1 MIDISVVIPV
11 YNAGGFI
18 HKCLDSIIVQKGNLS
33 YEIILVD
40 DGSTDNSVEVIRQYQ
55 KSDKLAASKGSIV
68 LMQQQNAGPSKA
80 RNKGIAAAQ
89 GRYLAFI
96 DADDCWK
103 EEFFERTVA
112 FLDKHEECIG
122 VSVLQQVDTVSGVH
136 IAPEVPVKGFLTA
149 EAVKTAEGDY
159 IINDFFRFWGK
170 RMHICP
176 GGAMM
181 RTDVVKV
188 TGGMRE
194 DLRITEDLE
203 FWGYSALFGK
213 WGLIPEVLF
222 MGCGAQTVT
231 SREDWIGRMKRRWD
245 NAPTVE
251 EWEKRLID
259 KCPSLSNNESY
270 QVVQGAICRNL
281 AYCQLL
287 SGRTRLARQEVKK
300 YGEYLANDAIGK
312 LMKFAKCSSATWWGL
327 CKLLKW
333 REWHRK

>member
-11 YNAGGFI
+11 YNAGDFI
-18 HKCLDSIIVQKGNLS
+18 HTCLDSIIAQEGNHK

-40 DGSTDNSVEVIRQYQ
+40 DGSTDNSVEVILQYE
-55 KSDKLAASKGSIV
+55 KSEELVKSGGSIV

-80 RNKGIAAAQ
+80 RNRAIEAAR

-96 DADDCWK
+96 DADDYWK
-103 EEFFERTVA
+103 PEFFKRTMD

-122 VSVLQQVDTVSGVH
+122 VSVLQQVDTVSGTHVS
-136 IAPEVPVKGFLTA
+136 PEIPNGRFSDNDTCRYADGYV
-149 EAVKTAEGDY
+149 
-159 IINDFFRFWGK
+159 IRDFFSFWGE

-181 RTDVVKV
+181 RTDVVKA

-213 WGLIPEVLF
+213 WGLIPEILF

-231 SREDWIGRMKRRWD
+231 SREDWIRRMKRRWD
-245 NAPTVE
+245 NAPTVA
-251 EWEKRLID
+251 EWEKRLV
-259 KCPSLSNNESY
+259 KKFPSLLQDKSY
-270 QVVQGAICRNL
+270 HIVQGAICRNL

-287 SGRTRLARQEVKK
+287 SGRTQLARKEVIK
-300 YGEYLANDAIGK
+300 YSKYLTNDSIGK
-312 LMKFAKCSSATWWGL
+312 LMKLTKSTSLSWWLL
-327 CKLLKW
+327 CKFLKW

>member
-18 HKCLDSIIVQKGNLS
+18 HKCLDSIISQKGGLS

-40 DGSTDNSVEVIRQYQ
+40 DGSTDNSVDVIRQYMESAALR
-55 KSDKLAASKGSIV
+55 KSGGSIV
-68 LMQQQNAGPSKA
+68 LMRQQNAGPSKA
-80 RNKGIAAAQ
+80 RNRAIEMAQ

-96 DADDCWK
+96 DADDYWK
-103 EEFFERTVA
+103 PGFFERTMA

-122 VSVLQQVDTVSGVH
+122 VSVLQQVDTVSGVCV
-136 IAPEVPVKGFLTA
+136 APALPLEGFPSAEVM
-149 EAVKTAEGDY
+149 KTSEGDY
-159 IINDFFRFWGK
+159 VIKDFFRFWGE

-181 RTDVVKV
+181 RTEMAKA

-213 WGLIPEVLF
+213 WGLIPKILF

-231 SREDWIGRMKRRWD
+231 SREDWIKRMKRRWD

-251 EWEKRLID
+251 EWERRLVG
-259 KCPSLSNNESY
+259 KCPSLLGNESY
-270 QVVQGAICRNL
+270 RVAQGAIARNL

-287 SGRTRLARQEVKK
+287 SGRTRLARQEALK
-300 YGEYLANDAIGK
+300 YGDYFTKDAIGK
-312 LMKFAKCSSATWWGL
+312 LMNLAKCSPLIWWGL
-327 CKLLKW
+327 CKFLKW

>member
-11 YNAGGFI
+11 YNAGSFI
-18 HKCLDSIIVQKGNLS
+18 HKCLDSIVSQEGGLS

-40 DGSTDNSVEVIRQYQ
+40 DGSTDNSVEVVWQYQ
-55 KSDKLAASKGSIV
+55 KSEKLKKSGGSIV
-68 LMQQQNAGPSKA
+68 LMRQQNAGPSKA
-80 RNKGIAAAQ
+80 RNRAIEMAQ

-96 DADDCWK
+96 DADDYWK
-103 EEFFERTVA
+103 SGFFERTAA

-136 IAPEVPVKGFLTA
+136 VAPYIPKEGLPGD
-149 EAVKTAEGDY
+149 EAVRYGEGY
-159 IINDFFRFWGK
+159 VIRDFFRFWGE

-181 RTDVVKV
+181 RTEVVKA

-222 MGCGAQTVT
+222 MGCGAQTVG
-231 SREDWIGRMKRRWD
+231 SREDWIKRMKRRWD
-245 NAPTVE
+245 NAPTVG
-251 EWEKRLID
+251 EWERRLVG
-259 KCPSLSNNESY
+259 KCPSLPDNESY
-270 QVVQGAICRNL
+270 QIARGAICRNL

-287 SGRTRLARQEVKK
+287 SGRMRLARQEVKRYGK
-300 YGEYLANDAIGK
+300 YLTNDSIGK
-312 LMKFAKCSSATWWGL
+312 LMKMAKCSPVSWWTL

>member
-11 YNAGGFI
+11 YNAGDFI
-18 HKCLDSIIVQKGNLS
+18 HKCLDSIISQEGGLS

-55 KSDKLAASKGSIV
+55 QSDKLRESKGCIV
-68 LMQQQNAGPSKA
+68 LMQQQNAGPSRA
-80 RNKGIAAAQ
+80 RNRAIEAAR

-96 DADDCWK
+96 DADDYWK
-103 EEFFERTVA
+103 PQFFEKATA
-112 FLDKHEECIG
+112 FLDKHQECIG

-136 IAPEVPVKGFLTA
+136 VAPTIPHEGFPQA
-149 EAVKTAEGDY
+149 EATKTSDGGY
-159 IINDFFRFWGK
+159 VINDFFRFWGQ

-181 RTDVVKV
+181 RTEVVKA

-213 WGLIPEVLF
+213 WGLIPKVLF

-231 SREDWIGRMKRRWD
+231 SREDWIRRMKRRWD

-251 EWEKRLID
+251 EWEKRLIG
-259 KCPSLSNNESY
+259 KCHSLLSNNSY
-270 QVVQGAICRNL
+270 RVAQSAIARNL
-281 AYCQLL
+281 TYCQLL
-287 SGRTRLARQEVKK
+287 SGRTHLARQEALRYGK
-300 YGEYLANDAIGK
+300 YFTKDAIGK
-312 LMKFAKCSSATWWGL
+312 LMNFAKHSSIVWWGL

>member
-11 YNAGGFI
+11 YNAGDFI
-18 HKCLDSIIVQKGNLS
+18 HTCLDSIIAQEGNHK

-40 DGSTDNSVEVIRQYQ
+40 DGSTDNSVEVIHQYE
-55 KSDKLAASKGSIV
+55 KSQELVKSGGSIV

-80 RNKGIAAAQ
+80 RNRAIEAAR

-96 DADDCWK
+96 DADDYWK
-103 EEFFERTVA
+103 PEFFKRTMD
-112 FLDKHEECIG
+112 FLDKHEESIG
-122 VSVLQQVDTVSGVH
+122 VSVLQQVDTVSGTH
-136 IAPEVPVKGFLTA
+136 ISPEIPNDGLSDK
-149 EAVKTAEGDY
+149 EASHYADGYVIK
-159 IINDFFRFWGK
+159 DFFRFWGE

-181 RTDVVKV
+181 RTDVVKA

-222 MGCGAQTVT
+222 MGCGGQTVT
-231 SREDWIGRMKRRWD
+231 SNEDWINRMKRRWD
-245 NAPTVE
+245 NAPTVS
-251 EWEKRLID
+251 EWEKRLVCKQPYLLND
-259 KCPSLSNNESY
+259 ESY
-270 QVVQGAICRNL
+270 HVVQGAIARNL
-281 AYCQLL
+281 VYCQLL
-287 SGRTRLARQEVKK
+287 SGRTKLARNETIK
-300 YGEYLANDAIGK
+300 YSKYITKDSIGK
-312 LMKFAKCSSATWWGL
+312 LMNLTKSTSLSWWLL
-327 CKLLKW
+327 CKFLKW

>member
-11 YNAGGFI
+11 YNAGNFI
-18 HKCLDSIIVQKGNLS
+18 NKCLDSIIAQEGNHK

-40 DGSTDNSVEVIRQYQ
+40 DGSTDNSVEVIQQYE
-55 KSDKLAASKGSIV
+55 KSEELVMSGGRIV

-80 RNKGIAAAQ
+80 RNRAIEAAR

-96 DADDCWK
+96 DADDYWK
-103 EEFFERTVA
+103 SEFFKRTVD
-112 FLDKHEECIG
+112 FLDKHEVCIG
-122 VSVLQQVDTVSGVH
+122 VSVLQQVDTVSGTHVS
-136 IAPEVPVKGFLTA
+136 PVIPNDGLSEK
-149 EAVKTAEGDY
+149 EASRYADGY
-159 IINDFFRFWGK
+159 IIKDFFRFWGE

-181 RTDVVKV
+181 RTDVVKA

-231 SREDWIGRMKRRWD
+231 SNEDWIRRMKRRWD
-245 NAPTVE
+245 NAPTVK
-251 EWEKRLID
+251 EWEKRLVRKQPD
-259 KCPSLSNNESY
+259 LLNDESY
-270 QVVQGAICRNL
+270 HVVQGAIARNL

-287 SGRTRLARQEVKK
+287 SGRTKLARKETIK
-300 YGEYLANDAIGK
+300 YSKYITKDSIGK
-312 LMKFAKCSSATWWGL
+312 LMGLAKWSSLTWWGL
-327 CKLLKW
+327 CKFLKW

>member
-11 YNAGGFI
+11 YNAGCFI
-18 HKCLDSIIVQKGNLS
+18 KKCLDSIISQNGGFS

-40 DGSTDNSVEVIRQYQ
+40 DGSTDNSVQVIREYQ
-55 KSDKLAASKGSIV
+55 KLDKLICSNGCIV

-80 RNKGIAAAQ
+80 RNRAIDAAQ
-89 GRYLAFI
+89 GRYLVFI
-96 DADDCWK
+96 DADDYWK
-103 EEFFERTVA
+103 PGFFKRTVD
-112 FLDKHEECIG
+112 FLDNHIDCIG
-122 VSVLQQVDTVSGVH
+122 VSVLQQVDTVSGTHVS
-136 IAPEVPVKGFLTA
+136 PEIPNDGLSDK
-149 EAVKTAEGDY
+149 EASRYADGYVIK
-159 IINDFFRFWGK
+159 DFFRFWGE

-181 RTDVVKV
+181 RTDVVKA

-231 SREDWIGRMKRRWD
+231 SNEDWIKRMKRRWD
-245 NAPTVE
+245 NAPTVA
-251 EWEKRLID
+251 EWEKRLVCKQPNLLKD
-259 KCPSLSNNESY
+259 ESY
-270 QVVQGAICRNL
+270 HVVQGAICRNL

>member
-18 HKCLDSIIVQKGNLS
+18 HKCLDSIIAQKCGLS

-40 DGSTDNSVEVIRQYQ
+40 DGSTDNSVDVIRRYQ
-55 KSDKLAASKGSIV
+55 KSETLRESGGIIA
-68 LMQQQNAGPSKA
+68 LLQQQNAGPSKA
-80 RNKGIAAAQ
+80 RNRAIEVAN

-96 DADDCWK
+96 DADDYWK
-103 EEFFERTVA
+103 ADFFERTVA
-112 FLDKHEECIG
+112 FLDSHEECIG
-122 VSVLQQVDTVSGVH
+122 VSVLQQVNTVSGVYV
-136 IAPEVPVKGFLTA
+136 APEVPKEGFPA
-149 EAVKTAEGDY
+149 DEAVKTADGDY

-181 RTDVVKV
+181 CTDVVKA

-231 SREDWIGRMKRRWD
+231 SREDWLRRMKRRWD
-245 NAPTVE
+245 NAPTVA
-251 EWEKRLID
+251 EWEKRLIT
-259 KCPSLSNNESY
+259 KCPTLSTNESY

-300 YGEYLANDAIGK
+300 YDKYLTNDAIGK
-312 LMKFAKCSSATWWGL
+312 LIKFAKCSSITWWGL
-327 CKLLKW
+327 CKFLKW

>member
-1 MIDISVVIPV
+1 MIDISIVIPV
-11 YNAGGFI
+11 YNAGDFI
-18 HKCLDSIIVQKGNLS
+18 HTCLDSIVAQEGKFM

-40 DGSTDNSVEVIRQYQ
+40 DGSTDNSVDVIQQYE
-55 KSDKLAASKGSIV
+55 KSEDLVMSGGRIV

-80 RNKGIAAAQ
+80 RNRAIEAAR

-96 DADDCWK
+96 DADDYWK
-103 EEFFERTVA
+103 PEFFKRTVD

-122 VSVLQQVDTVSGVH
+122 VSVLQQVDTVSGTHVS
-136 IAPEVPVKGFLTA
+136 PVIPNDGLSEK
-149 EAVKTAEGDY
+149 EASRYADGY
-159 IINDFFRFWGK
+159 IIKDFFRFWGE

-181 RTDVVKV
+181 RTDVVKA

-231 SREDWIGRMKRRWD
+231 SREDWIRRMKRRWD

-251 EWEKRLID
+251 EWEKRLVRKQPNLLND
-259 KCPSLSNNESY
+259 ESY
-270 QVVQGAICRNL
+270 HVVQGAIARNL

-287 SGRTRLARQEVKK
+287 SGRTKLARTETIK
-300 YGEYLANDAIGK
+300 YSKYITKDSIGK
-312 LMKFAKCSSATWWGL
+312 LMGLVKWSSLTWWGV
-327 CKLLKW
+327 CKFLKW

>member
-18 HKCLDSIIVQKGNLS
+18 HKCLDSIISQKGGLS

-40 DGSTDNSVEVIRQYQ
+40 DGSTDNSVDVIRQYQ
-55 KSDKLAASKGSIV
+55 ESENLNKSGGCIV

-80 RNKGIAAAQ
+80 RNRAIEVAQ

-96 DADDCWK
+96 DADDYWK
-103 EEFFERTVA
+103 SEFFKNTTDFLER
-112 FLDKHEECIG
+112 HEECIG
-122 VSVLQQVDTVSGVH
+122 VSVMQQVDTISGVCVSPM
-136 IAPEVPVKGFLTA
+136 IPEDGLQA
-149 EAVKTAEGDY
+149 DEAVRCEGGY
-159 IINDFFRFWGK
+159 VINDFFRFWGE

-181 RTDVVKV
+181 RTGVVKA

-231 SREDWIGRMKRRWD
+231 SREDWIKRMKRRWD
-245 NAPTVE
+245 NAPTVA
-251 EWEKRLID
+251 EWERRLVE
-259 KCPSLSNNESY
+259 KCPSLKDDESY
-270 QVVQGAICRNL
+270 RVAQGAIARNL
-281 AYCQLL
+281 VYCQLL
-287 SGRTRLARQEVKK
+287 SGRTHLARQEALK
-300 YGEYLANDAIGK
+300 YGKYFTLDAIGK
-312 LMKFAKCSSATWWGL
+312 LLNLAKCSPVTWWGL

-333 REWHRK
+333 REWHR

>member
-18 HKCLDSIIVQKGNLS
+18 HKCLDSIISQKGELS
-33 YEIILVD
+33 FEIILVD
-40 DGSTDNSVEVIRQYQ
+40 DGSTDNSVDVIRQYQ
-55 KSDKLAASKGSIV
+55 ESEALNKSGGRIV

-80 RNKGIAAAQ
+80 RNRAIKVAQ

-96 DADDCWK
+96 DADDYWK
-103 EEFFERTVA
+103 PEFFVRTKD
-112 FLDKHEECIG
+112 FLDKHEECVG
-122 VSVLQQVDTVSGVH
+122 VSVLQQVDTVSGVL
-136 IAPEVPVKGFLTA
+136 VSPVIPKEGLLDV
-149 EAVKTAEGDY
+149 EAVRHEEGY
-159 IINDFFRFWGK
+159 VIKDFFRFWGE

-181 RTDVVKV
+181 RTEVVKA

-213 WGLIPEVLF
+213 WGLMPEVLF

-231 SREDWIGRMKRRWD
+231 SREDWIRRMKRRWD
-245 NAPTVE
+245 NAPTVA
-251 EWEKRLID
+251 EWEKRLIA
-259 KCPSLSNNESY
+259 KCPSLIDDDSY
-270 QVVQGAICRNL
+270 RVAQGAIARNL
-281 AYCQLL
+281 VYCQLL
-287 SGRTRLARQEVKK
+287 SGRTRLARKEALK
-300 YGEYLANDAIGK
+300 YGRYFTKDAIGK
-312 LMKFAKCSSATWWGL
+312 LMILAKWTPLTWWGL

>member
-11 YNAGGFI
+11 YNAGEFI
-18 HKCLDSIIVQKGNLS
+18 QKCLDSIILQKGGLS

-40 DGSTDNSVEVIRQYQ
+40 DGSTDNSVEVILQYE
-55 KSDKLAASKGSIV
+55 KSEELVKTGGSIV

-80 RNKGIAAAQ
+80 RNRAIEAAR

-96 DADDCWK
+96 DADDYWK
-103 EEFFERTVA
+103 PEFFKRTIS

-122 VSVLQQVDTVSGVH
+122 VSVLQQVDTVSGTHVS
-136 IAPEVPVKGFLTA
+136 PEIPNDGLSEK
-149 EAVKTAEGDY
+149 EASRYADSYV
-159 IINDFFRFWGK
+159 IMDFFSFWGE

-181 RTDVVKV
+181 RTDVVKA

-213 WGLIPEVLF
+213 WGLVPEVLF

-231 SREDWIGRMKRRWD
+231 SNEDWIKRMKRRWD

-251 EWEKRLID
+251 EWEKRLVK
-259 KCPSLSNNESY
+259 KCPSLLQDKSY
-270 QVVQGAICRNL
+270 RVVQGAICRNL
-281 AYCQLL
+281 VYCQLL
-287 SGRTRLARQEVKK
+287 SGRTQLARKEVIK
-300 YGEYLANDAIGK
+300 YSKYITNDSIGK
-312 LMKFAKCSSATWWGL
+312 LMKLTKSTSLSWWLL
-327 CKLLKW
+327 CKFLKW

>member
-1 MIDISVVIPV
+1 MVDISVVIPV

-18 HKCLDSIIVQKGNLS
+18 HKCLDSIISQNGEFT

-55 KSDKLAASKGSIV
+55 KSDGLKKSGGSIV

-80 RNKGIAAAQ
+80 RNRAIETAQ

-96 DADDCWK
+96 DADDYWK
-103 EEFFERTVA
+103 PEFFERTVA

-122 VSVLQQVDTVSGVH
+122 VSVLQQVDTVSGVRV
-136 IAPEVPVKGFLTA
+136 APTLPLGGFPPA
-149 EAVKTAEGDY
+149 EATKTDDCDY
-159 IINDFFRFWGK
+159 VINDFFRFWGE

-181 RTDVVKV
+181 RTEVVKA

-213 WGLIPEVLF
+213 WGLIPKILF

-231 SREDWIGRMKRRWD
+231 SREDWIKRMKRRWD
-245 NAPTVE
+245 NAPTVG
-251 EWEKRLID
+251 EWEKRLVG
-259 KCPSLSNNESY
+259 KSHSLLRNESY
-270 QVVQGAICRNL
+270 LVAQGAIARNL
-281 AYCQLL
+281 VYCQLL
-287 SGRTRLARQEVKK
+287 SGRTCLARKESLL
-300 YGEYLANDAIGK
+300 YGRYFTKDAIGK
-312 LMKFAKCSSATWWGL
+312 LMNFAKYTNVTWWGL
-327 CKLLKW
+327 CKFLKW

>member
-11 YNAGGFI
+11 YNAGVFI
-18 HKCLDSIIVQKGNLS
+18 HKCLDSIISQKGGFS

-40 DGSTDNSVEVIRQYQ
+40 DGSTDNSVDVIRQYQ
-55 KSDKLAASKGSIV
+55 ESEVVKNSGGRIV
-68 LMQQQNAGPSKA
+68 LMRQQNAGPSKA
-80 RNKGIAAAQ
+80 RNRAIEMAQ

-96 DADDCWK
+96 DADDYWK
-103 EEFFERTVA
+103 PGFFERTVA

-122 VSVLQQVDTVSGVH
+122 VSVLQQVDTISGVH
-136 IAPEVPVKGFLTA
+136 VSPMISEDGLQAD
-149 EAVKTAEGDY
+149 EAVLYEDGY
-159 IINDFFRFWGK
+159 VINDFFRFWGN

-181 RTDVVKV
+181 RTDVVKT

-231 SREDWIGRMKRRWD
+231 SREDWIRRMKRRWD
-245 NAPTVE
+245 NAPTVS
-251 EWEKRLID
+251 EWEKRLVE
-259 KCPSLSNNESY
+259 KCPSLKNNESY
-270 QVVQGAICRNL
+270 RVAQGAIARNL
-281 AYCQLL
+281 VYCQLL
-287 SGRTRLARQEVKK
+287 SGRTSLARQEAQK
-300 YGEYLANDAIGK
+300 YGKYFTKDVIGK
-312 LMKFAKCSSATWWGL
+312 LMDLAKWMPVTWWGL

-333 REWHRK
+333 REWHR

>member
-18 HKCLDSIIVQKGNLS
+18 QKCLDSIISQKGGLS

-40 DGSTDNSVEVIRQYQ
+40 DGSTDNSVDVIRQYQ
-55 KSDKLAASKGSIV
+55 KSENLKKSGGMIV
-68 LMQQQNAGPSKA
+68 LMRQQNAGPSKA
-80 RNKGIAAAQ
+80 RNRAIEVAR

-96 DADDCWK
+96 DADDYWK
-103 EEFFERTVA
+103 PEFFAKTVN
-112 FLDKHEECIG
+112 FLDRHEECIG

-136 IAPEVPVKGFLTA
+136 VSPEISEEGLQA
-149 EAVKTAEGDY
+149 DEAVLYEDGY
-159 IINDFFRFWGK
+159 VINNFFRFWGE

-181 RTDVVKV
+181 RTEVVKA

-231 SREDWIGRMKRRWD
+231 SREDWIKRMKRRWD
-245 NAPTVE
+245 NAPIVA
-251 EWEKRLID
+251 EWEKRLIS
-259 KCPSLSNNESY
+259 KCPSLIDDESY
-270 QVVQGAICRNL
+270 RVAQGAIARNL
-281 AYCQLL
+281 VYCQLL
-287 SGRTRLARQEVKK
+287 SGRTRLARKEALL
-300 YGEYLANDAIGK
+300 YGRYFTKDAIGK
-312 LMKFAKCSSATWWGL
+312 LMNLAKCSSVTWWGL

-333 REWHRK
+333 REWHR

>member
-11 YNAGGFI
+11 YNAGDFI
-18 HKCLDSIIVQKGNLS
+18 HTCLDSIIAQEGNHK

-40 DGSTDNSVEVIRQYQ
+40 DGSTDNSVEVIRQYE
-55 KSDKLAASKGSIV
+55 KSEDLVKSGGRIV

-80 RNKGIAAAQ
+80 RNRAIEAAQ

-96 DADDCWK
+96 DADDYWK
-103 EEFFERTVA
+103 PEFFKRTVK
-112 FLDKHEECIG
+112 FLDNHIECIG
-122 VSVLQQVDTVSGVH
+122 VSVQQQVDTVSGIHVS
-136 IAPEVPVKGFLTA
+136 PEIPNEGLSDK
-149 EAVKTAEGDY
+149 EASCYADGYVIK
-159 IINDFFRFWGK
+159 DFFRFWGE

-181 RTDVVKV
+181 RTDVVKA

-231 SREDWIGRMKRRWD
+231 SREDWIRRMKRRWD

-251 EWEKRLID
+251 EWEKRLVRKQPD
-259 KCPSLSNNESY
+259 LLNDESY
-270 QVVQGAICRNL
+270 PVVQGAICRNL

-287 SGRTRLARQEVKK
+287 SGRTQLARKETIK
-300 YGEYLANDAIGK
+300 YSKNITKDTIGK
-312 LMKFAKCSSATWWGL
+312 LMNLAKWSPITWWGL
-327 CKLLKW
+327 CKFLKW

>member
-11 YNAGGFI
+11 YNAGCFI
-18 HKCLDSIIVQKGNLS
+18 KKCLDSIISQNGGFS

-40 DGSTDNSVEVIRQYQ
+40 DGSTDNSVQVIREYQ
-55 KSDKLAASKGSIV
+55 KLDKLICSNGCIV

-80 RNKGIAAAQ
+80 RNRAIDAAQ

-96 DADDCWK
+96 DADDYWK
-103 EEFFERTVA
+103 PGFFKRTVD
-112 FLDKHEECIG
+112 FLDNHIDCIG
-122 VSVLQQVDTVSGVH
+122 VSVLQQVDTVSGTHVS
-136 IAPEVPVKGFLTA
+136 PEIPNDGLSDK
-149 EAVKTAEGDY
+149 EASRYADGYVIK
-159 IINDFFRFWGK
+159 DFFRFWGE

-181 RTDVVKV
+181 RTDVVKA

-194 DLRITEDLE
+194 NLRITEDLE

-231 SREDWIGRMKRRWD
+231 SNEDWIKRMKRRWD

-251 EWEKRLID
+251 EWEKRLVCKQPNLLKD
-259 KCPSLSNNESY
+259 ESY
-270 QVVQGAICRNL
+270 HVVQGAICRNL

-287 SGRTRLARQEVKK
+287 SGRTQLARKEVIK
-300 YGEYLANDAIGK
+300 YSKYLTNDSIGK
-312 LMKFAKCSSATWWGL
+312 LMKLTKSTSLSWWLL
-327 CKLLKW
+327 CKFLKW

>member
-11 YNAGGFI
+11 YNAGDFI
-18 HKCLDSIIVQKGNLS
+18 HNCLDSIILQKGGLS

-40 DGSTDNSVEVIRQYQ
+40 DGSTDNSVEVIRKYQ
-55 KSDKLAASKGSIV
+55 ESEDLKKSAGSIM
-68 LMQQQNAGPSKA
+68 LMRQQNAGPSKA
-80 RNKGIAAAQ
+80 RNRAIEAAQ

-96 DADDCWK
+96 DADDYWK
-103 EEFFERTVA
+103 PEFFKRTVE

-122 VSVLQQVDTVSGVH
+122 VSVLQQVDTVSGTHVS
-136 IAPEVPVKGFLTA
+136 PEITNDGLSDK
-149 EAVKTAEGDY
+149 EASRYADGYVIK
-159 IINDFFRFWGK
+159 DFFRFWGE

-181 RTDVVKV
+181 RTDVVKA

-231 SREDWIGRMKRRWD
+231 SREDWIRRMKCRWD

-251 EWEKRLID
+251 EWEKRLIAQ
-259 KCPSLSNNESY
+259 CPSLSDDESY
-270 QVVQGAICRNL
+270 QVAQGAICRNL

-287 SGRTRLARQEVKK
+287 SGRTRLAQQEVKR
-300 YGEYLANDAIGK
+300 YGKHLTNDAIGK
-312 LMKFAKCSSATWWGL
+312 LMNLAKCSLLTWWGL
-327 CKLLKW
+327 CKFLKW
-333 REWHRK
+333 REWHRI